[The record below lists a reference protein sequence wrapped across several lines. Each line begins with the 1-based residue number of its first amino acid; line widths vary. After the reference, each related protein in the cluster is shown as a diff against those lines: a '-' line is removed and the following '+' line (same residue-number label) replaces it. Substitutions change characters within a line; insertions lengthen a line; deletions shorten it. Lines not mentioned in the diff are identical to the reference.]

1 MGART
6 DIRTALITALNT
18 IDGYRILDHI
28 GVPLDTNMLPALVV
42 SWGDEVF
49 TESIEQT
56 LVDPCIYDSDI
67 YITAYQAGS
76 SLGLFREE
84 AIESVKALFSDH
96 TLGGTCINARYT
108 GTSKS
113 INASEGD
120 TPFTQFTIKIEVQ
133 FNG

>member
-28 GVPLDTNMLPALVV
+28 GAPLDTNMLPALVV

-49 TESIEQT
+49 SEGIIQELNQ
-56 LVDPCIYDSDI
+56 PCIYDADI
-67 YITAYQAGS
+67 EVTAYQAGS

-84 AIESVKALFSDH
+84 AIESVKALLTDH

-108 GTSKS
+108 STSKS

-120 TPFTQFTIKIEVQ
+120 TPYTQFVIKIEVQ
-133 FNG
+133 FDG